1 MNHKG
6 CDDVKTS
13 DQLTLGC
20 VILAAGNSTRFG
32 DNKLLVEIDGKMMIE
47 RALEAIPE
55 ERFSA
60 VAVVTQYESIVH
72 LAERYG
78 YQAIVNRRPDL
89 GISHSVMLGTNAL
102 KDTCDGILYQVAD
115 QPWLRCGSVSSMLDL
130 FCENPERIVS
140 MSSDGKR
147 GNPCIFPEKY
157 FDELC
162 RLSGDRGGRAVIKQ
176 HEDDL
181 ILFEVSASELTDIDT
196 PRDISDRID
205 LLSLRGL

>member
-6 CDDVKTS
+6 CGDVKTS

-32 DNKLLVEIDGKMMIE
+32 DNKLLAEIGGKMMIE
-47 RALEAIPE
+47 RAFEAIPA

-78 YQAIVNRRPDL
+78 YRAIVNRRPDL

-102 KDTCDGILYQVAD
+102 KDACDGILYQVAD
-115 QPWLRCGSVSSMLDL
+115 QPWLRRGSVSSMLDL
-130 FCENPERIVS
+130 FCENPEHIVS

-181 ILFEVSASELTDIDT
+181 LLFEVSASELTDVDT

-205 LLSLRGL
+205 PLSLRGL

>member
-1 MNHKG
+1 M
-6 CDDVKTS
+6 KTS

-32 DNKLLVEIDGKMMIE
+32 DNKLLAEIGGKMMIE
-47 RALEAIPE
+47 RAFEAIPA

-78 YQAIVNRRPDL
+78 YRAIINRKPEL
-89 GISHSVMLGTNAL
+89 GISHSVMLGSNAL

-115 QPWLRCGSVSSMLDL
+115 QPWLRRESVSSMLDL
-130 FCENPERIVS
+130 FCENPEHIVS
-140 MSSDGKR
+140 MSSSGKR
-147 GNPCIFPEKY
+147 GNPCIFPEKH

-162 RLSGDRGGRAVIKQ
+162 RLSGDKGGTAVIKR

-205 LLSLRGL
+205 PLSLRGL

>member
-1 MNHKG
+1 MNLKG

-32 DNKLLVEIDGKMMIE
+32 DNKLLVEINGKMMIE
-47 RALEAIPE
+47 RALEAIPA

-78 YQAIVNRRPDL
+78 YRAIVNRNPEL

-115 QPWLRCGSVSSMLDL
+115 QPWLRRGSVSSMLNL

-147 GNPCIFPEKY
+147 GNPCIFPEKH

-162 RLSGDRGGRAVIKQ
+162 RLSGDRGGRAVIKR

-196 PRDISDRID
+196 PRDISDRINP
-205 LLSLRGL
+205 LSLRGL